1 MAVIPLPPVII
12 HHLGKLTLGA
22 VVTALGGLA
31 YAHRERIS
39 RWLDD
44 AGPDITP
51 SAGDEVLKGLH
62 SKLPPGELEK
72 LASLNAN
79 AVAEFKGL
87 INDVHEELGS
97 MAATLQELREAM
109 ASLKARQDTVEAVV
123 RGKPCEERVSD
134 VNGELSASPAQH
146 QATSR
151 TAAPRGKRRGNGP
164 VGPDSRPA

>member
-12 HHLGKLTLGA
+12 NHLGKLTLGA
-22 VVTALGGLA
+22 AAAALGGRA

-44 AGPDITP
+44 ADLGITP
-51 SAGDEVLKGLH
+51 RVGDAMLKGLH
-62 SKLPPGELEK
+62 SDLPPGELEK
-72 LASLNAN
+72 LASLNTN

-97 MAATLQELREAM
+97 MAATLQELREEI
-109 ASLKARQDTVEAVV
+109 ASLMARQDTLEALV
-123 RGKPCEERVSD
+123 RGRPHEERAS
-134 VNGELSASPAQH
+134 NGKEESSSPAPR
-146 QATSR
+146 QATGR
-151 TAAPRGKRRGNGP
+151 TTATSGKRRGNGP